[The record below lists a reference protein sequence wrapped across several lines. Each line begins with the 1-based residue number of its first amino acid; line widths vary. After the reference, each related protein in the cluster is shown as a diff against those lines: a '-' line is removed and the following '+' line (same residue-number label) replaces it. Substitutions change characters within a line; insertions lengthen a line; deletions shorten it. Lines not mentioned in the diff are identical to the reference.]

1 MSLQKG
7 DGYMENLGLGSTGPQ
22 VMLLQSVLKALGFY
36 TGEIDGNFGLNTERA
51 VRRFQRNFSLQ
62 SDGVVGELTWRALT
76 PYINGYT
83 RYIVKRGDTFYN
95 IARRFSTTANRI
107 TAANP
112 SVSPTRLSV
121 GQSIIVPF
129 GNVVKTNINY
139 TYDILSMNVASFQ
152 TIYPFLN
159 VTSIGKSVLG
169 KELKCIRI
177 GNGLNEVFY
186 SASIH
191 ANEWITSVLLMKFIE
206 NFCRAYVNNGKMYGL
221 NVREVFN
228 SASIYIVPM
237 VNPDGVDLVTGGL
250 DTASDAYQNAKIIA
264 ENYPIIPFPDGWK
277 ANIDG
282 VDLNL
287 QFPAGWENARQIK
300 FAQGFTT
307 PSPRDYV
314 GNGPLT
320 QPEAISMYDFTLAHN
335 FRLILAYHTQG
346 RAIYW
351 RFLDYLPPQ
360 SREIGER
367 FAKISGYLLES
378 TPYSSGYA
386 GYKDWFIQNYNR
398 PGYTIEVGWGTN
410 PLPISQFGTI
420 YSENEGI
427 LITGAII

>member
-1 MSLQKG
+1 
-7 DGYMENLGLGSTGPQ
+7 MENLRLGSTGPQ
-22 VMLLQSVLKALGFY
+22 VMLLQSVLKTLGFY

-51 VRRFQRNFSLQ
+51 VRRFQRSFSLQ
-62 SDGVVGELTWRALT
+62 SDGIVGELTWRALK

-83 RYIVKRGDTFYN
+83 RYIVRRGDTFYN

-107 TAANP
+107 ASANP
-112 SVSPTRLSV
+112 NVSPTRLLV

-139 TYDILSMNVASFQ
+139 TYDILSMNVDSLK
-152 TIYPFLN
+152 TIYPFLT
-159 VTSIGKSVLG
+159 VTNIGKSVLG

-206 NFCRAYVNNGKMYGL
+206 NFCRAYVNNTKIYGL

-250 DTASDAYQNAKIIA
+250 DTTSDAYQNAKIIA

-307 PSPRDYV
+307 PAPRDYV

-346 RAIYW
+346 RVIYW

-378 TPYSSGYA
+378 TPYASGYA
-386 GYKDWFIQNYNR
+386 GYKDWFIQRYNR
-398 PGYTIEVGWGTN
+398 PGYTIEVGSGEN
-410 PLPISQFGTI
+410 PLPLEQFEQI
-420 YSENEGI
+420 YRDNIGI
-427 LITGAII
+427 LLGGMTEI